1 MLTHLF
7 FQFLSALTIIF
18 RNVWRTEPTPLVYS
32 MYLLLLLPSFFQ
44 YQIYRARVK
53 QNRSFGPMI
62 DMQNKTPVTW
72 KFFSHVTEGFVFPL
86 AILFYISYFFTN
98 SARIAFTTAMT
109 ITPTS
114 AKIAIHILAMPR
126 APSSRQ
132 ISLIPMAK

>member
-62 DMQNKTPVTW
+62 DMQNNTPRNMEW
-72 KFFSHVTEGFVFPL
+72 Y
-86 AILFYISYFFTN
+86 A
-98 SARIAFTTAMT
+98 
-109 ITPTS
+109 
-114 AKIAIHILAMPR
+114 PR
-126 APSSRQ
+126 Q
-132 ISLIPMAK
+132 EDNKK